1 MTLSRIAGAAI
12 GIPNET
18 LIAATPEEM
27 RQILDDLTSSA
38 IRGKISPE
46 VFAEGVFHLEEAGV
60 SPNYIGRNIRN
71 TLNNPLARMLVDNP
85 DLAESMAQ
93 KSIGMLD
100 QFGVSSDEMR
110 GFIGPGMD
118 LLRQAKKDGLLRPDV
133 SDDDIAREI
142 QRPLYTAIQ
151 GYAKDNRD
159 NPLVNELLQRAYPQ
173 MTTGS
178 SERSNLEMFFSP
190 EKFGY

>member
-1 MTLSRIAGAAI
+1 MTSSRFAGADI

-18 LIAATPEEM
+18 LIAATPEDM
-27 RQILDDLTSSA
+27 RVILDDLTSSA

-46 VFAEGVFHLEEAGV
+46 VFGHGIFELEQAGV

-71 TLNNPLARMLVDNP
+71 TLKNPLARMLVDNP
-85 DLAESMAQ
+85 DVAESMAH

-100 QFGVSSDEMR
+100 QFGVNPDEMR

-118 LLRQAKKDGLLRPDV
+118 LLRQAKQDGLLRPDV
-133 SDDDIAREI
+133 TDEEVARDI
-142 QRPLYTAIQ
+142 QKPLYTAIQ

-159 NPLVNELLQRAYPQ
+159 NPQVNELLQRGFPG
-173 MTTGS
+173 MTSHDKT
-178 SERSNLEMFFSP
+178 NLEIFFSP